1 MKKRIPPGFR
11 FCPSDQQL
19 LKFYLRRKLT
29 GEALPGVI
37 PEKVFYGE
45 NAEKPSLLFDG
56 RSEEYL
62 YFFTEVSK
70 KFSNSDSNKME
81 RTNRDGTWK
90 IQANDPVFD
99 VPPNNKTVIGYN
111 RHLKFVFK
119 DQKEEKYYKG
129 KDISFIMHEFT
140 LKNPPLSQHHQP
152 DQASEWT
159 VCSIRKKLGSDKKKN
174 IDHQPAAA
182 AASYVS
188 CSMPKQITGR
198 KRSRASSNELMSSQ
212 STTPPTTLSSKT
224 SDMRS
229 SLPVMM
235 MPPHDQQEKRQKHYH
250 PFAESS
256 QQAYN
261 YCYNNESQQTASISN
276 QSADTYTPD
285 MATSSMIPAEA
296 VLNLPNEYSQ
306 SSQTDYA
313 SPSKGYYVAD
323 QQQGAEVMDD
333 FSIDIEDFFKELDSD
348 LPPVEDGIG
357 VYPLTEQ
364 AGPELHGYDTCK
376 WSDDASMMLNSSTT

>member
-1 MKKRIPPGFR
+1 MMKKRIPPGFR

-29 GEALPGVI
+29 GEPLPGVI

-90 IQANDPVFD
+90 IQGNHQVIDD

-119 DQKEEKYYKG
+119 DQKEKKYYKD

-261 YCYNNESQQTASISN
+261 YY
-276 QSADTYTPD
+276 TYAPD

-296 VLNLPNEYSQ
+296 VLSLPNEYSQ

-313 SPSKGYYVAD
+313 SPSNGYYVAD

-333 FSIDIEDFFKELDSD
+333 FSIDIEDLYKELDSD
-348 LPPVEDGIG
+348 LSPGEDGIG

-364 AGPELHGYDTCK
+364 AGEDLLNELEHF
-376 WSDDASMMLNSSTT
+376 